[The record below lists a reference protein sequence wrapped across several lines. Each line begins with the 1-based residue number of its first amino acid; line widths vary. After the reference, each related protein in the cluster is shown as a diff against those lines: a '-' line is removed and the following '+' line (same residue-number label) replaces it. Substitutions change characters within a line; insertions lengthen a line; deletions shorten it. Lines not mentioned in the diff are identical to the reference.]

1 MGLAFTAGTVLYPWK
16 KKKKVAPVLLNSAV
30 PNNFLVK
37 SASVMNALQIV
48 FVYQRGYMI
57 LNLTFLSFWLVPT
70 IWVRAKKK
78 IWLQMLP
85 ASCTSS
91 ATSTTT
97 SVDGDEKNNCCYFQV
112 TFFRSSQNQWSWLRN
127 PTEAIRE
134 LISSMVS
141 PVWGPLKVVLSFRN
155 YTRAGQLGWKL
166 VRRGSTG
173 CILLLR
179 SV

>member
-1 MGLAFTAGTVLYPWK
+1 M
-16 KKKKVAPVLLNSAV
+16 LNSAV

-37 SASVMNALQIV
+37 SASIMNALQIV

-91 ATSTTT
+91 ATSTTA
-97 SVDGDEKNNCCYFQV
+97 SVDGDEKITAV
-112 TFFRSSQNQWSWLRN
+112 ISRSPFSDPAKISEVGWGI

-134 LISSMVS
+134 LVSGMVS
-141 PVWGPLKVVLSFRN
+141 PVWRWCSASGTTQGLDSLDGSWSEGEVL
-155 YTRAGQLGWKL
+155 
-166 VRRGSTG
+166 GSS
-173 CILLLR
+173 CF
-179 SV
+179 